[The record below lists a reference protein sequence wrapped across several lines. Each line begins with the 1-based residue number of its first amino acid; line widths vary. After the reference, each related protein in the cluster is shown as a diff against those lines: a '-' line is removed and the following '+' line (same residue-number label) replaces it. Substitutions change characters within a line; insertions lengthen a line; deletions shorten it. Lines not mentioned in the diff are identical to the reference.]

1 MNIIDH
7 PDTSSQRVGD
17 AAMRTRRVKREHLDS
32 YRSLLCQGCELSVP
46 GMGTSIYFW
55 NIQDNHDIRAK
66 VGLSACN
73 PTEAAAVVSL
83 TKWLILCG
91 TPKAAIS
98 IITPYKG
105 QKMEIISQLRKENL
119 IPAFQPHGQ
128 DRTPSTSNESP
139 VIVSTVDRYQGDEN
153 DVVILSLVRTKPGN
167 RFVALQNRFI
177 VATSRARIGF
187 YVIGMY
193 YNCI

>member
-1 MNIIDH
+1 
-7 PDTSSQRVGD
+7 
-17 AAMRTRRVKREHLDS
+17 
-32 YRSLLCQGCELSVP
+32 
-46 GMGTSIYFW
+46 
-55 NIQDNHDIRAK
+55 
-66 VGLSACN
+66 
-73 PTEAAAVVSL
+73 
-83 TKWLILCG
+83 
-91 TPKAAIS
+91 
-98 IITPYKG
+98 
-105 QKMEIISQLRKENL
+105 MEIISQLRKEKL

-128 DRTPSTSNESP
+128 DRAPSTSNESP

-193 YNCI
+193 YNCV